1 MTTRP
6 TPIPTSNAPK
16 ILGSLDI
23 KPRASRIR
31 LPLTNDSVKNPLK
44 SFPRRYDSIYE
55 HTKAPDTVFNP
66 LKSIFLG
73 GGNMWYLS
81 VWGDFTK
88 NELWRGIG
96 ALIVAIREGV
106 SPPLLVVNGE
116 VRIGKNNFDHVFYR
130 VDIPLDVKKITGDL
144 PYELVIE
151 DSTSYRRL
159 ISRFNELK
167 SLGTP
172 AKFILVEYS
181 SGSPLFSLEKLSSNV
196 LEDYYKLKV
205 SL

>member
-1 MTTRP
+1 
-6 TPIPTSNAPK
+6 
-16 ILGSLDI
+16 
-23 KPRASRIR
+23 
-31 LPLTNDSVKNPLK
+31 
-44 SFPRRYDSIYE
+44 
-55 HTKAPDTVFNP
+55 
-66 LKSIFLG
+66 
-73 GGNMWYLS
+73 MWYLA
-81 VWGDFTK
+81 VWGNFTK

-96 ALIVAIREGV
+96 ALIVAIREGA

-130 VDIPLDVKKITGDL
+130 VDIPLDIKKIIGDL

-159 ISRFNELK
+159 INRFNELK

-172 AKFILVEYS
+172 VKFVLVEYG
-181 SGSPLFSLEKLSSNV
+181 SGPLLFSLEKLSNNV
-196 LEDYYKLKV
+196 LEDYYKLRV